1 MSSSPTPPGGVP
13 PLPASSGH
21 VAPSTEV
28 PGPGEVLD
36 GRYVLQDAIGEGGVG
51 LIFRATQFK
60 VQRPVAVK
68 FLQRE
73 VVGEHQLKPRF
84 EREALAL
91 AALAH
96 PNIVRLQDY
105 GVARGHPFLIMEYVE
120 GRTLRGL
127 LNDEGG
133 VLPVW
138 RALALT
144 RQLLYALAYA
154 HERGI
159 VHRDLKPANLIVQS
173 LPHQPEHVK
182 ILDFGFA
189 KFLPGSDLP
198 LGAQLTRSGHTFG
211 SPSYMSPEHATG
223 GAVDG
228 RSDLYSVG
236 VLLFEMVT
244 GTRPF
249 EGDIQQLLRH
259 HLITPVPRLVERR
272 PQLKDQALLQVML
285 DRALAKSRD
294 ERYADAAGFIAAIDE
309 LEHAPVGAS
318 SRPRAYGARLAEGR
332 LGVWEARGRAA
343 GGFLDRVGR
352 QMRPILEQSWH
363 ILRVRILPPVA
374 AGVKGVL
381 GRRHAHRAP
390 VSPTTRRLL
399 ADAELTPE
407 VVITPVPAK
416 GVRGGREVADTPSEA
431 LATTHESS
439 GSARKS

>member
-1 MSSSPTPPGGVP
+1 MSTPPTPPGGVP
-13 PLPASSGH
+13 PLPASSAI
-21 VAPSTEV
+21 APSSSSEV

-51 LIFRATQFK
+51 LIFRAVQFK

-105 GVARGHPFLIMEYVE
+105 GVARGHPFLVMEYVE
-120 GRTLRGL
+120 GKTLRGV
-127 LNDEGG
+127 LNEAGG
-133 VLPVW
+133 ALPIA
-138 RALALT
+138 RALELT

-159 VHRDLKPANLIVQS
+159 VHRDLKPANLIIQS
-173 LPHQPEHVK
+173 LPHQPEHLK

-189 KFLPGSDLP
+189 KFMPGSDLP

-223 GAVDG
+223 GQVDG
-228 RSDLYSVG
+228 RADLYSVG
-236 VLLFEMVT
+236 ILLFEMLT

-259 HLITPVPRLVERR
+259 HLITPPPSLAERR
-272 PQLKDQALLQVML
+272 AELARHLELQTVL
-285 DRALAKSRD
+285 DRAWR
-294 ERYADAAGFIAAIDE
+294 R
-309 LEHAPVGAS
+309 GAMS
-318 SRPRAYGARLAEGR
+318 VTPT
-332 LGVWEARGRAA
+332 
-343 GGFLDRVGR
+343 
-352 QMRPILEQSWH
+352 Q
-363 ILRVRILPPVA
+363 
-374 AGVKGVL
+374 
-381 GRRHAHRAP
+381 RR
-390 VSPTTRRLL
+390 S
-399 ADAELTPE
+399 
-407 VVITPVPAK
+407 
-416 GVRGGREVADTPSEA
+416 
-431 LATTHESS
+431 
-439 GSARKS
+439 

>member
-1 MSSSPTPPGGVP
+1 MSSSSTPPGGVP
-13 PLPASSGH
+13 PLPASG
-21 VAPSTEV
+21 ALAALSTEL
-28 PGPGEVLD
+28 PRAGEVLD
-36 GRYVLQDAIGEGGVG
+36 GRYVLEDPIGEGGVG

-91 AALAH
+91 AALTH

-105 GVARGHPFLIMEYVE
+105 GVARGHPFLVMEFVE

-133 VLPVW
+133 HLPVL
-138 RALALT
+138 RALALA

-159 VHRDLKPANLIVQS
+159 VHRDLKPANLIVQAF
-173 LPHQPEHVK
+173 PHQPEHLK

-189 KFLPGSDLP
+189 KFMPGSDLP

-272 PQLKDQALLQVML
+272 PELKDPQLQALL
-285 DRALAKSRD
+285 DRALAKNRD
-294 ERYADAAGFIAAIDE
+294 ERFADAAAFLEAMDQLEQQLMAAGGRSA
-309 LEHAPVGAS
+309 LRASVVG
-318 SRPRAYGARLAEGR
+318 
-332 LGVWEARGRAA
+332 LGPWEARGQAA
-343 GGFLDRVGR
+343 GGFLDRVSR
-352 QMRPILEQSWH
+352 RVQPILERSWH

-374 AGVKGVL
+374 ASVKRVL
-381 GRRHAHRAP
+381 TRRHTRRPP
-390 VSPTTRRLL
+390 VSPSTRRLL
-399 ADAELTPE
+399 KDVEPTPE
-407 VVITPVPAK
+407 LAIKSERKAGQPPEIPSDAMVTHDA
-416 GVRGGREVADTPSEA
+416 RET
-431 LATTHESS
+431 L
-439 GSARKS
+439 RKR

>member
-1 MSSSPTPPGGVP
+1 MAAA
-13 PLPASSGH
+13 ASS
-21 VAPSTEV
+21 EV

-68 FLQRE
+68 FLHRE

-105 GVARGHPFLIMEYVE
+105 GVARGHPFLIMEFVE

-138 RALALT
+138 RALALA

-159 VHRDLKPANLIVQS
+159 VHRDLKPANVIVQT
-173 LPHQPEHVK
+173 LPHQPEHLK

-223 GAVDG
+223 GQVDG

-236 VLLFEMVT
+236 ILLFEMIT

-259 HLITPVPRLVERR
+259 HLITPVPRLAERR
-272 PQLKDQALLQVML
+272 QQLAGQTQLQAML
-285 DRALAKSRD
+285 DRALAKGRD
-294 ERYADAAGFIAAIDE
+294 DRYPDAAAFLAAIAE
-309 LEHAPVGAS
+309 LEQQLGAAGRS
-318 SRPRAYGARLAEGR
+318 SSVQTARDSVD
-332 LGVWEARGRAA
+332 LGIWEARGQAA
-343 GGFLDRVGR
+343 GSLLDRVSR
-352 QMRPILEQSWH
+352 RVQPLLERSWH

-374 AGVKGVL
+374 ASVRRVL
-381 GRRHAHRAP
+381 GHRHSHRPP
-390 VSPTTRRLL
+390 VSPNTRRLL
-399 ADAELTPE
+399 ADAEPTPE
-407 VVITPVPAK
+407 LLITPVPPDSPLA
-416 GVRGGREVADTPSEA
+416 RGRLSTPPETPSDV
-431 LATTHESS
+431 LVTHDASREP
-439 GSARKS
+439 ARKGR

>member
-1 MSSSPTPPGGVP
+1 MSSPTPPGGVP
-13 PLPASSGH
+13 PLPASSAIA
-21 VAPSTEV
+21 APSSEV

-51 LIFRATQFK
+51 LIFKAMQFK

-73 VVGEHQLKPRF
+73 MVGEHQLKPRF

-105 GVARGHPFLIMEYVE
+105 GVARGHPFLVMEYVE
-120 GRTLRGL
+120 GKTLRGV
-127 LNDEGG
+127 LNDAGG
-133 VLPVW
+133 
-138 RALALT
+138 ALALDRGLDLA

-159 VHRDLKPANLIVQS
+159 VHRDLKPANLIVQV
-173 LPHQPEHVK
+173 LPHQPEHLK

-236 VLLFEMVT
+236 ILLFEMVT

-259 HLITPVPRLVERR
+259 HLITPPPRLAERR
-272 PQLKDQALLQVML
+272 PELAKHLELQAVL
-285 DRALAKSRD
+285 DRALAKNRD
-294 ERYADAAGFIAAIDE
+294 ERFSDAAAFLAAIDA
-309 LEHAPVGAS
+309 LQGGSRSGVQLTRAS
-318 SRPRAYGARLAEGR
+318 RSS
-332 LGVWEARGRAA
+332 LGVWEARGQVA
-343 GGFLDRVGR
+343 GSVLDRISRRV
-352 QMRPILEQSWH
+352 QPWLERSWH
-363 ILRVRILPPVA
+363 ALRRGMLPR
-374 AGVKGVL
+374 L
-381 GRRHAHRAP
+381 LRRRKSHRPPP
-390 VSPTTRRLL
+390 VSPATRRLL
-399 ADAELTPE
+399 ADAEITPE
-407 VVITPVPAK
+407 LVITPLPDK
-416 GVRGGREVADTPSEA
+416 PEEPRHRRRIG
-431 LATTHESS
+431 
-439 GSARKS
+439 K

>member
-1 MSSSPTPPGGVP
+1 
-13 PLPASSGH
+13 
-21 VAPSTEV
+21 
-28 PGPGEVLD
+28 LD
-36 GRYVLQDAIGEGGVG
+36 GRYVLEDAIGEGGVG

-91 AALAH
+91 AALTH

-105 GVARGHPFLIMEYVE
+105 GVARGHPFLIMEFVE

-133 VLPVW
+133 HLPVL
-138 RALALT
+138 RALGLA

-173 LPHQPEHVK
+173 LPHQPEHLK

-259 HLITPVPRLVERR
+259 HLITPVPRLAERK
-272 PQLKDQALLQVML
+272 PELKDQVQLQALL
-285 DRALAKSRD
+285 DRALAKNRD
-294 ERYADAAGFIAAIDE
+294 ERFPDAAAFLADMDLLEQQLMAAGGRIAMR
-309 LEHAPVGAS
+309 AS
-318 SRPRAYGARLAEGR
+318 AAG
-332 LGVWEARGRAA
+332 LGPWEARGQAA
-343 GGFLDRVGR
+343 GGFLDRVSR
-352 QMRPILEQSWH
+352 RVQPILAQSWH
-363 ILRVRILPPVA
+363 IFRVRILPPMA
-374 AGVKGVL
+374 ASVKKVWT
-381 GRRHAHRAP
+381 RRHTRRPPP

-399 ADAELTPE
+399 RDVEPTPE
-407 VVITPVPAK
+407 LSIKQVEGKRQPPEIPSDAMVTHDA
-416 GVRGGREVADTPSEA
+416 RETI
-431 LATTHESS
+431 
-439 GSARKS
+439 RKN

>member
-1 MSSSPTPPGGVP
+1 MSSSSTPPGGVP
-13 PLPASSGH
+13 PLPASG
-21 VAPSTEV
+21 ALAGQSTEL

-91 AALAH
+91 AALTH

-105 GVARGHPFLIMEYVE
+105 GVARGHPFLIMEFVE

-133 VLPVW
+133 HLPVM
-138 RALALT
+138 RALALG

-173 LPHQPEHVK
+173 LPHQPEHMK

-236 VLLFEMVT
+236 VLLFEMIT

-259 HLITPVPRLVERR
+259 HLITPVPRLSERR
-272 PQLKDQALLQVML
+272 PELKGQVQLQALL

-294 ERYADAAGFIAAIDE
+294 ERFPDAAAFLAAIDA
-309 LEHAPVGAS
+309 LEQQLMAAGGRLVRTSA
-318 SRPRAYGARLAEGR
+318 ARLGP
-332 LGVWEARGRAA
+332 WEMRGQVA
-343 GGFLDRVGR
+343 GGFLDRVSSR
-352 QMRPILEQSWH
+352 VQPILERSWH

-374 AGVKGVL
+374 ASVKRVL
-381 GRRHAHRAP
+381 NRRHARHAP

-399 ADAELTPE
+399 KDVEPTPE
-407 VVITPVPAK
+407 LVIKPVQARQVQPP
-416 GVRGGREVADTPSEA
+416 EIPSDA
-431 LATTHESS
+431 MVTHDARDI
-439 GSARKS
+439 ARKD

>member
-1 MSSSPTPPGGVP
+1 MA
-13 PLPASSGH
+13 ASST
-21 VAPSTEV
+21 TEV

-51 LIFRATQFK
+51 LIFRAMQFK
-60 VQRPVAVK
+60 VQRHVAVK

-105 GVARGHPFLIMEYVE
+105 GVARGHPFLVMEYVE
-120 GRTLRGL
+120 GKTLRGV
-127 LNDEGG
+127 LNDAGG
-133 VLPVW
+133 ALPIP
-138 RALALT
+138 RALELT

-159 VHRDLKPANLIVQS
+159 VHRDLKPANLIIQS
-173 LPHQPEHVK
+173 LPHQPEHLK

-189 KFLPGSDLP
+189 KFMPGSDLP

-223 GAVDG
+223 GQVDG

-236 VLLFEMVT
+236 ILLFEMLT

-259 HLITPVPRLVERR
+259 HLITPVPRLAERR
-272 PQLKDQALLQVML
+272 PELAPLIELQTVL
-285 DRALAKSRD
+285 DRALAKGRD
-294 ERYADAAGFIAAIDE
+294 ERYPDA
-309 LEHAPVGAS
+309 GAFLTALAQLQSEFPAVTPARSGVYNTRS
-318 SRPRAYGARLAEGR
+318 SQA
-332 LGVWEARGRAA
+332 LGSWEARCQRA
-343 GGFLDRVGR
+343 GSFLDRF
-352 QMRPILEQSWH
+352 
-363 ILRVRILPPVA
+363 
-374 AGVKGVL
+374 
-381 GRRHAHRAP
+381 
-390 VSPTTRRLL
+390 VSPLVARSFSAVRKLFERSSRRQKKRAQPASRRLV

-407 VVITPVPAK
+407 LVITPLPPD
-416 GVRGGREVADTPSEA
+416 GRGRAIAETPSDA
-431 LATTHESS
+431 LVTLDR
-439 GSARKS
+439 ARDRVSKG

>member
-1 MSSSPTPPGGVP
+1 MTSPTPPGGVP
-13 PLPASSGH
+13 PLPASS
-21 VAPSTEV
+21 AISPASTEV

-36 GRYVLQDAIGEGGVG
+36 GRYVLQDAVGEGGVG
-51 LIFRATQFK
+51 LIFRAMQFK

-73 VVGEHQLKPRF
+73 MVGEHQLKPRF

-105 GVARGHPFLIMEYVE
+105 GVARGHPFLVMEYVE
-120 GRTLRGL
+120 GKTLRAVM
-127 LNDEGG
+127 NEAGG
-133 VLPVW
+133 ALRVD
-138 RALALT
+138 RALDLT

-159 VHRDLKPANLIVQS
+159 VHRDLKPANVIVQS
-173 LPHQPEHVK
+173 LPFQPEHLK

-223 GAVDG
+223 SAVDG

-236 VLLFEMVT
+236 ILLFEMLT

-259 HLITPVPRLVERR
+259 HLITTPPRLGERR
-272 PQLKDQALLQVML
+272 AQLRHQPELQAVL

-294 ERYADAAGFIAAIDE
+294 ERFADAAAFIAALDA
-309 LEHAPVGAS
+309 LQQDQGTG
-318 SRPRAYGARLAEGR
+318 SRQSRTD
-332 LGVWEARGRAA
+332 LGIWEARGQVA
-343 GGFLDRVGR
+343 GSLLDRLTRALHPLISRFGR
-352 QMRPILEQSWH
+352 L
-363 ILRVRILPPVA
+363 VRRSSAPQLARALPRSNP
-374 AGVKGVL
+374 
-381 GRRHAHRAP
+381 
-390 VSPTTRRLL
+390 SPSTRRLVP
-399 ADAELTPE
+399 DMEPTPE
-407 VVITPVPAK
+407 IVITPVPPDGSRPEAAAA
-416 GVRGGREVADTPSEA
+416 VAP
-431 LATTHESS
+431 
-439 GSARKS
+439 ARPRAEKT

>member
-1 MSSSPTPPGGVP
+1 
-13 PLPASSGH
+13 
-21 VAPSTEV
+21 
-28 PGPGEVLD
+28 VLD
-36 GRYVLQDAIGEGGVG
+36 GRYVLEDAIGEGGVG
-51 LIFRATQFK
+51 LVFRATQFK
-60 VQRPVAVK
+60 VQRTVAVK
-68 FLQRE
+68 FLHRE

-105 GVARGHPFLIMEYVE
+105 GVARGHPFLIMEFVE

-127 LNDEGG
+127 LNEEGG
-133 VLPVW
+133 HLPVL
-138 RALALT
+138 RALGLA

-173 LPHQPEHVK
+173 LPHQPEHLK

-259 HLITPVPRLVERR
+259 HLVTPVPRIADRR
-272 PQLKDQALLQVML
+272 PELKEALELQALL
-285 DRALAKSRD
+285 DRALAKNRD
-294 ERYADAAGFIAAIDE
+294 ERFPDAAAFLRAINE
-309 LEHAPVGAS
+309 LERHMSAVGVTAFA
-318 SRPRAYGARLAEGR
+318 RAG
-332 LGVWEARGRAA
+332 LGTWEARGRAA
-343 GGFLDRVGR
+343 GGFLDRVSRGV
-352 QMRPILEQSWH
+352 QPILARGWH
-363 ILRVRILPPVA
+363 ILRVQILPPVA
-374 AGVKGVL
+374 ASVKRALATRKKG
-381 GRRHAHRAP
+381 AP

-407 VVITPVPAK
+407 LTLKPTDRKPAEGK
-416 GVRGGREVADTPSEA
+416 TDRPAEPAPKE
-431 LATTHESS
+431 
-439 GSARKS
+439 

>member
-1 MSSSPTPPGGVP
+1 MSTPPTPPGGVP
-13 PLPASSGH
+13 PLPASS
-21 VAPSTEV
+21 AIAASSTLEV

-36 GRYVLQDAIGEGGVG
+36 GRYVLQETIGEGGVG
-51 LIFRATQFK
+51 LIFRAMQFK

-105 GVARGHPFLIMEYVE
+105 GVARGHPFLVMEYVE
-120 GRTLRGL
+120 GKTLRGV
-127 LNDEGG
+127 LNDAGG
-133 VLPVW
+133 SLPIA
-138 RALALT
+138 RALDLA

-159 VHRDLKPANLIVQS
+159 VHRDLKPANLIIQQ
-173 LPHQPEHVK
+173 LPHQPEHLK

-198 LGAQLTRSGHTFG
+198 TGAQLTRSGHTFG

-223 GAVDG
+223 AQVDG

-236 VLLFEMVT
+236 ILLFEMLT
-244 GTRPF
+244 ATRPF

-259 HLITPVPRLVERR
+259 HLITPPPKLAERK
-272 PQLKDQALLQVML
+272 PELAPHHELQAVI
-285 DRALAKSRD
+285 DRALAKSRED
-294 ERYADAAGFIAAIDE
+294 RFPDAAAFLTA
-309 LEHAPVGAS
+309 
-318 SRPRAYGARLAEGR
+318 LAELQAEFPAITPGR
-332 LGVWEARGRAA
+332 SGMYAAAPAARSSQALGAWEARGQRA
-343 GGFLDRVGR
+343 GNFLDRVNERVQPWLKALRGGLRKLLARRSRR
-352 QMRPILEQSWH
+352 QKPQR
-363 ILRVRILPPVA
+363 
-374 AGVKGVL
+374 
-381 GRRHAHRAP
+381 
-390 VSPTTRRLL
+390 TRRLI

-407 VVITPVPAK
+407 MVITPVTPD
-416 GVRGGREVADTPSEA
+416 GRPRATKETPSEVMV
-431 LATTHESS
+431 TRESA
-439 GSARKS
+439 GKG

>member
-13 PLPASSGH
+13 PLPAASGI
-21 VAPSTEV
+21 ASPSAEV

-36 GRYVLQDAIGEGGVG
+36 GRYVLEDAIGEGGVG

-133 VLPVW
+133 VLPVG

-159 VHRDLKPANLIVQS
+159 VHRDLKPANLIVQA
-173 LPHQPEHVK
+173 LPHQPEHMK

-259 HLITPVPRLVERR
+259 HLISPVPRLVERR
-272 PQLKDQALLQVML
+272 PELKQQPLLQVML
-285 DRALAKSRD
+285 DRALAKNRD
-294 ERYADAAGFIAAIDE
+294 ERYADAAAFLAAIDE
-309 LEHAPVGAS
+309 LEHPSAATSKRSAVSAPRTLRG
-318 SRPRAYGARLAEGR
+318 E
-332 LGVWEARGRAA
+332 LGV
-343 GGFLDRVGR
+343 
-352 QMRPILEQSWH
+352 
-363 ILRVRILPPVA
+363 
-374 AGVKGVL
+374 
-381 GRRHAHRAP
+381 
-390 VSPTTRRLL
+390 
-399 ADAELTPE
+399 
-407 VVITPVPAK
+407 
-416 GVRGGREVADTPSEA
+416 
-431 LATTHESS
+431 
-439 GSARKS
+439 

>member
-13 PLPASSGH
+13 PLPASSAIA
-21 VAPSTEV
+21 APSAGV

-36 GRYVLQDAIGEGGVG
+36 GRYVIEDAIGEGGVG

-60 VQRPVAVK
+60 VQRTVAVK

-105 GVARGHPFLIMEYVE
+105 GVARGHPFLIMEFVE
-120 GRTLRGL
+120 GRTLRGV

-133 VLPVW
+133 ILPVL
-138 RALALT
+138 RAVALT

-272 PQLKDQALLQVML
+272 PELKQLPLLQVIL
-285 DRALAKSRD
+285 DRALAKNRD
-294 ERYADAAGFIAAIDE
+294 ERYPDAAAFIAAVDE
-309 LEHAPVGAS
+309 LDQQMRAAGGRVVYAGRG
-318 SRPRAYGARLAEGR
+318 SRAGGIGFWA
-332 LGVWEARGRAA
+332 ARGQAA
-343 GGFLDRVGR
+343 GGFLDRVSR
-352 QMRPILEQSWH
+352 RVQPILERSWH
-363 ILRVRILPPVA
+363 ILRLRVLPPVA
-374 AGVKGVL
+374 ASVKRVL
-381 GRRHAHRAP
+381 GRRHPRHAP
-390 VSPTTRRLL
+390 VSPMTRRLL
-399 ADAELTPE
+399 ADAEQTPQ
-407 VVITPVPAK
+407 VVITPVPPK
-416 GVRGGREVADTPSEA
+416 GAERKAAASPA
-431 LATTHESS
+431 QKHEEP
-439 GSARKS
+439 ARKG

>member
-1 MSSSPTPPGGVP
+1 
-13 PLPASSGH
+13 
-21 VAPSTEV
+21 
-28 PGPGEVLD
+28 VLD
-36 GRYVLQDAIGEGGVG
+36 GRYVIEDAIGEGGVG

-60 VQRPVAVK
+60 VQRTVAVK

-105 GVARGHPFLIMEYVE
+105 GVARGHPFLIMEFVE
-120 GRTLRGL
+120 GRTLRGV

-133 VLPVW
+133 LLPVE
-138 RALALT
+138 RALAVT

-159 VHRDLKPANLIVQS
+159 VHRDLKPANLIVQL

-189 KFLPGSDLP
+189 KFMPGSDLP

-223 GAVDG
+223 GQVDG

-259 HLITPVPRLVERR
+259 HLITPVPRLAERR
-272 PQLKDQALLQVML
+272 PELKDQPQLQVML
-285 DRALAKSRD
+285 DRALAKNRD
-294 ERYADAAGFIAAIDE
+294 ERYADASAFIRAVDE
-309 LEHAPVGAS
+309 LERHVSAVTVYSARRS
-318 SRPRAYGARLAEGR
+318 SGSG
-332 LGVWEARGRAA
+332 LGLWEARGQAA
-343 GGFLDRVGR
+343 GGFLDRVSR
-352 QMRPILEQSWH
+352 RVQPLLERSWH
-363 ILRVRILPPVA
+363 ILRVRVLPPVA
-374 AGVKGVL
+374 ASVRRVL
-381 GRRHAHRAP
+381 SRRHIRHAP
-390 VSPTTRRLL
+390 VSPSTRRLL
-399 ADAELTPE
+399 ADVEPTPE
-407 VVITPVPAK
+407 LVITPVPPSKERKPAS
-416 GVRGGREVADTPSEA
+416 VASEA
-431 LATTHESS
+431 NESS
-439 GSARKS
+439 REPARKG